1 MWGREVLR
9 YEKADGDVH
18 EGVAMTPT
26 EALEYIKSRY
36 PNQQEIWGDY
46 LKGRGIMKIEKDKPQ

>member
-1 MWGREVLR
+1 
-9 YEKADGDVH
+9 
-18 EGVAMTPT
+18 MTPI

-46 LKGRGIMKIEKDKPQ
+46 LKGREIMKIEKDKPQ